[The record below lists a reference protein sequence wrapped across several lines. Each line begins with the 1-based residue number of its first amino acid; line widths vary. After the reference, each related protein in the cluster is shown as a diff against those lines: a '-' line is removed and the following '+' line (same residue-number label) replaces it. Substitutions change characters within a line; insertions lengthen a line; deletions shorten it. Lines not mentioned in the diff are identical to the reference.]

1 MYERSFVAKYKLVN
15 ISNEHVISLE
25 VGGVSGQDI
34 QFASFGPK
42 GNQIVSIAFP
52 VEKFSTIPHV

>member
-1 MYERSFVAKYKLVN
+1 MYERSFVAKYKIVN

-25 VGGVSGQDI
+25 VGGASGQDI

-42 GNQIVSIAFP
+42 GNQLVSYGP
-52 VEKFSTIPHV
+52 K